1 MVAYVTNDVHQ
12 LPCCAVEGRMR
23 GLIEVTAAGGV
34 EQVEQRSA
42 DNERLLAGPG
52 DESIGTVA
60 KRVRNAFVGEIFN
73 GSGG

>member
-1 MVAYVTNDVHQ
+1 
-12 LPCCAVEGRMR
+12 MR